1 MKAKDNKLDLF
12 YDGACHLCY
21 REVKHYHDLD
31 SAKRLNLINIA
42 DPSFEPGKYNL
53 DRKSVNK
60 HMHARDQ
67 EGVLYKGV
75 DAFIEIWKRIPRY
88 SFLVRPAELKIVKP
102 LLKAGYFVFA
112 EFRPYLPKRSCE
124 NGECNIK

>member
-1 MKAKDNKLDLF
+1 MKTSVIDLF

-31 SAKRLNLINIA
+31 TEKKLNLINIA
-42 DPSFEPGKYNL
+42 DPSFDPSKYNL

-67 EGVLYKGV
+67 DGTTFVGV
-75 DAFIEIWKRIPRY
+75 DAFIEIWRRIPKYR
-88 SFLVRPAELKIVKP
+88 FLVKPAEKDIIKPILKI
-102 LLKAGYFVFA
+102 GYSVFA
-112 EFRPYLPKRSCE
+112 EVRPYLPKRSCD
-124 NGECNIK
+124 NGQCNIK